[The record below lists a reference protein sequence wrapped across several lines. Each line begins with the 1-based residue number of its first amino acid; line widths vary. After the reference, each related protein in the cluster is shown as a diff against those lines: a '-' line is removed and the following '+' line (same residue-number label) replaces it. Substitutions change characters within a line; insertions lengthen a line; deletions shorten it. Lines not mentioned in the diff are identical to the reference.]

1 MEENSLKK
9 REISQKIQN
18 YIEDKISALTKKAGI
33 YCRIFSRVKETPSIK
48 KKMSKKNYTTH
59 HKMQDILGVRIIFY
73 FNEDVEIFKQYL
85 KYSNHFIYDS
95 ESLSTSDIEKAES
108 ILRGDKW
115 SLQDKLFMPTR
126 LNVVFRVDEALRLMY
141 HELFEELK
149 NEEVTTDF
157 IDETFEIQFRTV
169 LSEGW
174 HEVEHDL
181 RYKCQDDWGGMTEE
195 SRMLNG
201 IYATL
206 ETSEQ
211 AMSMLFNRMARKYY
225 NQKNWEAMLRN
236 VVRLHMKGS
245 RISSE
250 IRKCFELPFNPIRKS
265 VLYVNREILIRALLS
280 NDKDI
285 ELTMDNMILLIN
297 QLTKPKN
304 RSTILSKYTQDNE
317 SDIYLINGESVNAQL
332 VKEELGNLADKN
344 IQVESTQTPI
354 GTPITII
361 SLKNNIEM
369 VPVETLLET
378 YSEHVRKNE
387 IVVINLNE
395 IEAASEKLIKR
406 YLASLFIANGMSPIN
421 IVWDELKEMDSPKA
435 AMFVDSLRRSII
447 ARISKDNSKSGVV
460 PNSVPKVKVDAVP
473 YTSWYKVSFE
483 DSMYM

>member
-201 IYATL
+201 IYAAL
-206 ETSEQ
+206 ETNEHT
-211 AMSMLFNRMARKYY
+211 MDMLFANMARKYCR
-225 NQKNWEAMLRN
+225 QEKWEAMVRS
-236 VVRLHMKGS
+236 VVKLH
-245 RISSE
+245 ISNSHISAE
-250 IRKCFELPFNPIRKS
+250 IRKCFGKHNSRITNAILNLK
-265 VLYVNREILIRALLS
+265 RERIIRALLTC
-280 NDKDI
+280 KDEAI
-285 ELTMDNMILLIN
+285 ELTMDNIILLIN
-297 QLTKPKN
+297 QLQKTKYANKQLRQYAIDN
-304 RSTILSKYTQDNE
+304 ASAISTINGYEIKKQIAEERLSSATE
-317 SDIYLINGESVNAQL
+317 
-332 VKEELGNLADKN
+332 KN
-344 IQVESTQTPI
+344 IQLSTSLTPM
-354 GTPITII
+354 GSPITII
-361 SLKNNIEM
+361 TLKNNINK
-369 VPVETLLET
+369 VPVLNLVDT
-378 YSEHVRKNE
+378 YIKHVNKNE
-387 IVVINLNE
+387 IVVINLDDIDE
-395 IEAASEKLIKR
+395 ISKKHINK
-406 YLASLFIANGMSPIN
+406 YLASLFIVNEKKPIFIIWNKFNSADTLAVNEFTDALRHAISERIENGN
-421 IVWDELKEMDSPKA
+421 
-435 AMFVDSLRRSII
+435 RS
-447 ARISKDNSKSGVV
+447 DVV
-460 PNSVPKVKVDAVP
+460 PNNVPKLKVEAIP
-473 YTSWYKVSFE
+473 STSWYKVSLE
-483 DSMYM
+483 DNMYL